1 MAELCSVRF
10 LCLLRITFRDIQSL
24 CAFVRFWK
32 WKIPTFDSFHSLIL
46 GFFADRLDSIETVLQ
61 ENNVFIVLLVFWFVA
76 VVTSIYYCFRCFK
89 PHMELNYDKNVFFF
103 KDAVDKFGD
112 VKEYSKELMKVC
124 ATEKQ
129 IVQKLSEQ
137 IHAESVIIDRKFY
150 NVKRASQFF
159 IISFLVLILALLYG
173 VYLTLY

>member
-1 MAELCSVRF
+1 
-10 LCLLRITFRDIQSL
+10 
-24 CAFVRFWK
+24 
-32 WKIPTFDSFHSLIL
+32 
-46 GFFADRLDSIETVLQ
+46 
-61 ENNVFIVLLVFWFVA
+61 
-76 VVTSIYYCFRCFK
+76 
-89 PHMELNYDKNVFFF
+89 MELNYDKNAFFF

-137 IHAESVIIDRKFY
+137 IHAESVIIDKKFY
-150 NVKRASQFF
+150 NVKRASEFF

>member
-1 MAELCSVRF
+1 
-10 LCLLRITFRDIQSL
+10 
-24 CAFVRFWK
+24 
-32 WKIPTFDSFHSLIL
+32 
-46 GFFADRLDSIETVLQ
+46 
-61 ENNVFIVLLVFWFVA
+61 
-76 VVTSIYYCFRCFK
+76 
-89 PHMELNYDKNVFFF
+89 MELSYDKNVFFF
-103 KDAVDKFGD
+103 KDAVDKLGS
-112 VKEYSKELMKVC
+112 VKEYSKVLMKVC

-137 IHAESVIIDRKFY
+137 IHAESVIIDKKFY